1 MKTKIL
7 FLFLIVFTQ
16 NYFSQKTDSKYI
28 PKEYVEITHPE
39 WSKNATIYEVNIRQ
53 YTPEGTF
60 KAFEKNLPRLKNMG
74 IDIIWLMPIHPIG
87 EKNRKGKLGSYYSV
101 KDFKGVNPEFG
112 TMQDF
117 KHLVN
122 EIHKLGMYVI
132 IAVSYTHLDVYK
144 RQGMD
149 SVNLAPKKLDS
160 LYFSLDS

>member
-7 FLFLIVFTQ
+7 FLFLIVIYQ
-16 NYFSQKTDSKYI
+16 NYFPQKADSRYI

-39 WSKNATIYEVNIRQ
+39 WSKNATIYEVNVRQ

-60 KAFEKNLPRLKNMG
+60 KAFEKSLPRLKNMG

-112 TMQDF
+112 TMQDL

-122 EIHKLGMYVI
+122 EIHK
-132 IAVSYTHLDVYK
+132 
-144 RQGMD
+144 
-149 SVNLAPKKLDS
+149 
-160 LYFSLDS
+160 